1 MMDKQAVRSLGGKA
15 KSAEIR
21 EQYNQN
27 PNKCLHCGEAIL
39 VHGEGR
45 RMGEIRKNFVIVVAL
60 VSIIMSLVNSQRGN
74 QNYISVL
81 DVALNYKFRT
91 IQENLLSR
99 MLDCNQTRIR
109 T

>member
-45 RMGEIRKNFVIVVAL
+45 RMGEIRKKKFCNRSCAGKHNNVVGQL
-60 VSIIMSLVNSQRGN
+60 PKRKPKLHICPRCSIEL
-74 QNYISVL
+74 
-81 DVALNYKFRT
+81 
-91 IQENLLSR
+91 
-99 MLDCNQTRIR
+99 
-109 T
+109 